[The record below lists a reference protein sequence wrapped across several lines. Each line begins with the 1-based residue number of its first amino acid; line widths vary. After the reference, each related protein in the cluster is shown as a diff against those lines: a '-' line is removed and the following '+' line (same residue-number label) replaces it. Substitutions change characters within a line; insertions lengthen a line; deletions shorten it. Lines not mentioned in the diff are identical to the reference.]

1 MKHPG
6 LGVIQAVFQALNG
19 NLSYDGNNVPVY
31 SSMPQ
36 GVNGYYVYLSAI
48 RNTEDYTKTVFG
60 GRVRF
65 DVKIVAPMFENSG
78 SKIGLYDIASQ
89 VTAIMRPTREGNLG
103 LSDGLS
109 NRMIYQEDS
118 RELESLT
125 PEGMIY
131 EVLLSYVVEYQE
143 S

>member
-6 LGVIQAVFQALNG
+6 LGVIQAVFEALNG

-48 RNTEDYTKTVFG
+48 RNTEDYTKTTFG

-78 SKIGLYDIASQ
+78 SKIGLYNIASQ
-89 VTAIMRPTREGNLG
+89 VTGIMRPTRGGNLS
-103 LSDGLS
+103 LQDGLS
-109 NRMIYQEDS
+109 NRLIYQEDS
-118 RELESLT
+118 RELESLS

-131 EVLLSYVVEYQE
+131 EVVLSYVVEFQE
-143 S
+143 I